1 MELSKRVQNVSPSA
15 TLALSAKAKQLQK
28 DGYDVKNLTAGEP
41 NFNTPEHIKKAA
53 IQAIQAGKSDFYTA
67 ALGIVELRKAI
78 AKTTNAQYHT
88 DYTFENVAVTVG
100 GKFSLYAVSHT
111 ILAPGDEV
119 LIPLQYWVSYSE
131 QVKLAEGKP
140 VFVLPETKSLKVTVA
155 ALEAKRT
162 EKTKAVIINSPQNP
176 SGVIYTRAELEAI
189 GNWAVKNNIW
199 LIADDMYNK
208 LVYNGN
214 SFVSLVELSEAI
226 KQQTI
231 LINGFSKTYSMT
243 GWRVG
248 YTLAKKELI
257 AKLGAVVGHATG
269 NLSAVSQYAALAALE
284 QDQACV
290 EEMRQAYE
298 TRLNEIYPLV
308 EKIPGFEL
316 TAKPEGAF
324 YLFPNIQKALKATGF
339 SDASS
344 FADALLSEAFVAVV
358 PGEAFGMPGHIRL
371 SYATSLE
378 DLREAIVRI
387 EKFVEK
393 YSK

>member
-15 TLALSAKAKQLQK
+15 TLALSAKAKQLK
-28 DGYDVKNLTAGEP
+28 ADGYDVKNLTAGEP
-41 NFNTPEHIKKAA
+41 NFNTPEHIKEAA
-53 IQAIQAGKSDFYTA
+53 IQAIRAGKSDFYTA

-78 AKTTNAQYHT
+78 AEATNAEYHT

-100 GKFSLYAVSHT
+100 GKFSLYAVAQT
-111 ILAPGDEV
+111 ILDPGDEV
-119 LIPLQYWVSYSE
+119 LIPLPYWVSYSE
-131 QVKLAEGKP
+131 QVKLAEGKS
-140 VFVLPETKSLKVTVA
+140 VFVLPETGKLKVTVA
-155 ALEAKRT
+155 DLEAKRT

-248 YTLAKKELI
+248 YTLANKELI
-257 AKLGAVVGHATG
+257 AKLGTVVGHATG
-269 NLSAVSQYAALAALE
+269 NLSAVSQYAALAALQ

-290 EEMRQAYE
+290 EKMRQEYE

-339 SDASS
+339 SDAPS
-344 FADALLSEAFVAVV
+344 FADALLSETFVAVV

>member
-100 GKFSLYAVSHT
+100 GKFSLYAVSQT
-111 ILAPGDEV
+111 ILDPGDEV
-119 LIPLQYWVSYSE
+119 LIPLPYWVSYSE

-176 SGVIYTRAELEAI
+176 SGVIYTR
-189 GNWAVKNNIW
+189 
-199 LIADDMYNK
+199 ADDMYNK